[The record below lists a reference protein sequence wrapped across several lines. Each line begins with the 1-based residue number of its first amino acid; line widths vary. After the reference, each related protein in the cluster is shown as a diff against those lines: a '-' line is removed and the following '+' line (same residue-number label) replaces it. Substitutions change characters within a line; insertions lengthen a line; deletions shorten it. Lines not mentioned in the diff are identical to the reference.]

1 MEEWK
6 KDKIVPSIVHGAAAP
21 LAFMTDYMNAINVFA
36 TKKDVD
42 QTAAAI
48 LKAAK
53 DAGLQK

>member
-1 MEEWK
+1 
-6 KDKIVPSIVHGAAAP
+6 

-36 TKKDVD
+36 SKKDVD
-42 QTAAAI
+42 QTATAL